1 MTDKQTEQAKIMA
14 VLKNTDER
22 NNQSTIP
29 NILAELR
36 RRHLERAS
44 QITTQVVD
52 K

>member
-22 NNQSTIP
+22 NNQSTVP
-29 NILAELR
+29 DILAELR

-44 QITTQVVD
+44 QVATKPVD

>member
-1 MTDKQTEQAKIMA
+1 MNKQEEQAKIMA
-14 VLKNTDER
+14 VLRASDER
-22 NNQSTIP
+22 NNQSTVP